1 MAAENA
7 LWNQGSDS
15 ATKEKWFWDN
25 STCDRDTLQRSK
37 YTQVSDGQ
45 SVGGPTGTLMR
56 LYSSSAVPVKARIE
70 TGCAANTTVQ
80 GDGVNADAL
89 QDV

>member
-25 STCDRDTLQRSK
+25 STCDRDTLHRSK
-37 YTQVSDGQ
+37 HTQVSDG
-45 SVGGPTGTLMR
+45 SRSGGPYR
-56 LYSSSAVPVKARIE
+56 NPDAAVLFIC
-70 TGCAANTTVQ
+70 CAASGLGSRQAVLRIQRFKAMT
-80 GDGVNADAL
+80 
-89 QDV
+89 